1 MIYFNRMTKFDS
13 IQYLQESSLNYII
26 IPLVMIAFR
35 DAEEQITFGTKFK
48 NNESTIVEVHDLDQ

>member
-1 MIYFNRMTKFDS
+1 MTKFDS